1 MKDETYGIEMDDYL
15 FRLNFILRLAVDAEA
30 LNNEES
36 IGNVVRTRT
45 IQLKDGTLRNAIT
58 GNLIKHVFTKN
69 VRLLTKQDDLCD
81 TCKIFS
87 PMKNGKIK
95 TKDERLSA
103 NGNRVK
109 ECAVDDICGFMNAGK
124 GQNEKRYSVAQFS
137 WAIAKEG
144 TRNDSVLYSRV
155 DPTEKNAKTKKE
167 QEDTLSDGNSNKD
180 QNTQMIFYRPI
191 RSSEYALT
199 FQLDIHRIGFDD
211 QRLIYAVDKETIK
224 KRMKNALLAV
234 RNTLIDIEGAM
245 CSTNLPHLRGIYGIV
260 TEKTNR
266 EQRTS
271 KYSALNEDFIEV
283 NQQLSN
289 VSYLF
294 SNVQEFQKVIDKYI
308 SDEFLDFIIE
318 RNIEYVKVF
327 KS

>member
-1 MKDETYGIEMDDYL
+1 MVENKIKLEDYL
-15 FRLNFILRLAVDAEA
+15 FRLNFILRFEVDAEA
-30 LNNEES
+30 LNNEET
-36 IGNVVRTRT
+36 IGNVIKTRT
-45 IQLKDGTLRNAIT
+45 IQLKDGTLRNAVT

-69 VRLLTKQDDLCD
+69 VRLLADHEELCD

-95 TKDERLSA
+95 EVDERLSA

-109 ECAVDDICGFMNAGK
+109 TCAVDDLCGFMNAGS
-124 GQNEKRYSVAQFS
+124 GQNEKRYSTAHFS

-144 TRNDSVLYSRV
+144 TRNDSVLYTRV
-155 DPTEKNAKTKKE
+155 DPTEKNARPKNE
-167 QEDTLSDGNSNKD
+167 QEDTLSEANTNSD

-199 FQLDIHRIGFDD
+199 FQLDLHRIGFDD
-211 QRLIYAVDKETIK
+211 QKLTYAVNKETIK
-224 KRMKNALLAV
+224 RRMKHALAAA

-260 TEKTNR
+260 TEKTDR
-266 EQRTS
+266 DQLTS
-271 KYSALNEDFIEV
+271 KYSALNDDFLEM
-283 NQQLSN
+283 NQQLSS
-289 VSYLF
+289 VSHVF
-294 SNVQEFQKVIDKYI
+294 HNIQEFKELIDNYSK
-308 SDEFLDFIIE
+308 DEFLDFMIE
-318 RNIEYVKVF
+318 RNTEYVKIF

>member
-1 MKDETYGIEMDDYL
+1 MVENKIKLEDYL
-15 FRLNFILRLAVDAEA
+15 FRLNFILRFEVDAEA
-30 LNNEES
+30 LNNEET
-36 IGNVVRTRT
+36 IGNVIKTRT

-69 VRLLTKQDDLCD
+69 VRLLADHEELCD

-95 TKDERLSA
+95 EVDERLSA

-109 ECAVDDICGFMNAGK
+109 TCAVDDLCGFMNAGS
-124 GQNEKRYSVAQFS
+124 GQNEKRYSTAHFS

-144 TRNDSVLYSRV
+144 TRNDSVLYTRV
-155 DPTEKNAKTKKE
+155 DPTEKNAKPKDE
-167 QEDTLSDGNSNKD
+167 QEDTLSEGNTNRD

-199 FQLDIHRIGFDD
+199 FQLDLHRIGFDD
-211 QRLIYAVDKETIK
+211 QKLTYAVSKETIK
-224 KRMKNALLAV
+224 KRMKYALAAV

-260 TEKTNR
+260 TEKTDR
-266 EQRTS
+266 DQLTS
-271 KYSALNEDFIEV
+271 KYSALNEDFIEM
-283 NQQLSN
+283 NQQLSS
-289 VSYLF
+289 VSHVF
-294 SNVQEFQKVIDKYI
+294 HNIQEFKELIDNYSK
-308 SDEFLDFIIE
+308 DEFLDFMIE
-318 RNIEYVKVF
+318 RNTEYVKIF